1 MILLCNQQSFICTHI
16 DYCHPHCYLHH
27 SRSCAR
33 LVRAIKLLYGDTVDS
48 LRENSTLNSAARGK
62 KQKEVSIWK
71 KRTVSMCLFIYLFI
85 YFSWQGI
92 ITFKNCIMHSDRVL
106 SWQNEHSAFLNPV
119 LLKKLLNHL
128 ALWKECNVCCL
139 GRMLVA
145 DQPLESSPFF
155 SCSFLSVK
163 KNHSWNSCKILHN
176 ISFRS
181 ELSDR
186 FQELYSLVF
195 HVMLSLVTHI

>member
-1 MILLCNQQSFICTHI
+1 MQSAKFHLYPHWLLSPTLLPPSQPVLCSPCP
-16 DYCHPHCYLHH
+16 CHQTPLWRHSGLSPRKQHTEQCCKRQKAKGSEYLEKADCFH
-27 SRSCAR
+27 
-33 LVRAIKLLYGDTVDS
+33 VFV
-48 LRENSTLNSAARGK
+48 
-62 KQKEVSIWK
+62 
-71 KRTVSMCLFIYLFI
+71 CLFNYLFI
-85 YFSWQGI
+85 FSGQAI

-128 ALWKECNVCCL
+128 ALWKECDVCCL

-145 DQPLESSPFF
+145 VQPLESSPFF

-186 FQELYSLVF
+186 FQELHSLVF
-195 HVMLSLVTHI
+195 HVMLSLVKNL